1 MSVPGTKQTCKSG
14 VMESAQERI
23 ADVSSSD
30 VRLGMESGST
40 GRF

>member
-1 MSVPGTKQTCKSG
+1 MSVIGTKQTHKSG
-14 VMESAQERI
+14 VMESVQERI
-23 ADVSSSD
+23 ADVPSSN